1 MKITLAIS
9 GETRLKLNFT
19 KLINSGLLNFAIN
32 QSKTAE
38 RKIVMIKNTLPSIKG
53 VIPALITPFKDD
65 GAIYETGLKNLVED
79 LIESGIGGFYLTGST
94 GEGFLMTAEERKKVV
109 EIVIEQTAKRVPVI
123 VHVGT
128 IDTKTAED
136 LAKHAYDSGA
146 NAISSV
152 PPFYYRFVI
161 PSHTLMH

>member
-1 MKITLAIS
+1 
-9 GETRLKLNFT
+9 
-19 KLINSGLLNFAIN
+19 
-32 QSKTAE
+32 
-38 RKIVMIKNTLPSIKG
+38 MIKNTLPSIKG
-53 VIPALITPFKDD
+53 IIPALITPFKED
-65 GAIYETGLKNLVED
+65 GAIYETALRNLVD
-79 LIESGIGGFYLTGST
+79 HLIESGVGGFYLTGST

-109 EIVIEQTAKRVPVI
+109 EIVIEQTAKRVPII

-152 PPFYYRFVI
+152 PPFYYRFEFNEIYNYYKDLASAAPLPLVI
-161 PSHTLMH
+161 YNIPATTGVEIGFRGGRSAFLEIITTH